1 MRQFLRAKIHKATIT
16 EADLDYVGSV
26 TIDSE
31 LMARVDL
38 AEYERVLVVDN
49 TNGARLET
57 YAISGPPGSGVIC
70 MNGAAAHHVHKGD
83 EVIIMAFEYATK
95 PVRPRQILVDK
106 ANRYVRELGP
116 EERGAV
122 NADTPAPKARRK
134 AAPKKAAAPKEPKAA
149 VARKR

>member
-16 EADLDYVGSV
+16 EANLDYVGSV

-57 YAISGPPGSGVIC
+57 YAIPGPPGSGVIC
-70 MNGAAAHHVHKGD
+70 MNGAAAHHVRKGD
-83 EVIIMAFEYATK
+83 EVILMAFEYGDRPRA
-95 PVRPRQILVDK
+95 PRQILVDRH
-106 ANRYVRELGP
+106 NRYVRDLDP
-116 EERGAV
+116 AERGV
-122 NADTPAPKARRK
+122 VDADTPAPRR
-134 AAPKKAAAPKEPKAA
+134 
-149 VARKR
+149 